1 MTGRGHSGHSTLIA
15 AIGHA
20 QNDQICATADLPKIV
35 LRTAQI
41 GGYFVALASALI
53 TVRVPGTSQGG
64 GVRRG
69 GLIGG

>member
-1 MTGRGHSGHSTLIA
+1 MFGAAPMITGTMCQDM
-15 AIGHA
+15 
-20 QNDQICATADLPKIV
+20 QN
-35 LRTAQI
+35 